1 MKKTAILLNT
11 ARGGLINEEALFC
24 ALKKKNI
31 AFAGLDVFVEEPLKK
46 TSKLWQLENIIITPH
61 SASKTKECI
70 VRTSK
75 QAVENIL
82 EFFKNN
88 IDL

>member
-31 AFAGLDVFVEEPLKK
+31 AFAVDVFVEEPLKK

-82 EFFKNN
+82 EFFEK
-88 IDL
+88 

>member
-46 TSKLWQLENIIITPH
+46 TSKLWQLENIIHHPPLCFQNQRMYRKNF
-61 SASKTKECI
+61 KTGCRKYTR
-70 VRTSK
+70 V
-75 QAVENIL
+75 
-82 EFFKNN
+82 F
-88 IDL
+88 